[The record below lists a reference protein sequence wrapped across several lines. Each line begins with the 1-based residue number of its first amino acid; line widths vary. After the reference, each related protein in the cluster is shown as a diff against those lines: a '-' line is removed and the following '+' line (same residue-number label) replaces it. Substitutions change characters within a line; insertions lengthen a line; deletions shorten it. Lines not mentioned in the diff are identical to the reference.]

1 MSKTVSLF
9 VFSGIVS
16 AALGAATASGGFVQ
30 SIVESRLPLKG
41 SPTEKQIDACLSA
54 MAEAWRDAGLES
66 ASLKV
71 YSSCAKTLLSIPMPM
86 LLGACEL
93 GTGRNGVM
101 LRVNAMLKAAAPA
114 APASVKKAGRPA
126 GKGAGKSTAVKA
138 GSGGDPINP
147 MAEAGVITRHVVQAR
162 EAMATCLK
170 WQENGRGL
178 STAQVDEIKE
188 HYAAIAAVL
197 GSLIAKAK

>member
-30 SIVESRLPLKG
+30 SIVEARAPLKG
-41 SPTEKQIDACLSA
+41 APTEKQIDACTTA
-54 MAEAWRDAGLES
+54 MAEAWRDAGLEA

-86 LLGACEL
+86 LLEACEL

-114 APASVKKAGRPA
+114 SVKKAGRPA

-138 GSGGDPINP
+138 DSGGDPINP
-147 MAEAGVITRHVVQAR
+147 MAEVGVITRHVVQAR

>member
-30 SIVESRLPLKG
+30 SIVEARAPLKG
-41 SPTEKQIDACLSA
+41 APTEKQIDACLSA
-54 MAEAWRDAGLES
+54 MAEAWRDAGLEA

-71 YSSCAKTLLSIPMPM
+71 YSSCAKTLLGIPMPM
-86 LLGACEL
+86 LLEACEL

-114 APASVKKAGRPA
+114 SAKKAGRPA

-138 GSGGDPINP
+138 DSGGDPINP